1 MRRPL
6 NGHRVNKH
14 SGETTREVVV
24 VQQQR
29 RGDQHQPHQVGDLI
43 DSLGVR
49 QHVDPDE
56 QVCGAVVLLTVQEPD
71 GHLSLRCAWSEGM
84 TWIERIGLLR
94 AAERAELPADG
105 AHDWRV

>member
-1 MRRPL
+1 MVALARQ
-6 NGHRVNKH
+6 
-14 SGETTREVVV
+14 RELG
-24 VQQQR
+24 Q
-29 RGDQHQPHQVGDLI
+29 LI
-43 DSLGVR
+43 DDLGVR

-56 QVCGAVVLLTVQEPD
+56 EVCGAVVLLTVREAD

-84 TWIERIGLLR
+84 SWIERIGLLR